1 MLSYPGHARKRPRL
15 VSPDR
20 GSKTKSGGVSPTA
33 SFGYFFSNDQRSS
46 CNTLCCDWLASDSA
60 DTAID

>member
-1 MLSYPGHARKRPRL
+1 MLSYPGHARKRLRL
-15 VSPDR
+15 VSPDG
-20 GSKTKSGGVSPTA
+20 GSKTKKRRGFPRRLVW
-33 SFGYFFSNDQRSS
+33 FVFSNDQRSS